1 MKRIGRLLVVLGL
14 AVLLFT
20 SVLGSHGE
28 TVVVV
33 KQNNQEGFIFEGHK
47 DIYVNVTLDHS
58 FGYFNMYLMHWQ
70 DTNDTMAQNRTSN
83 PIAPVKSFENITS
96 WRGML
101 DLPYPDLYVLLFTSN
116 STDLLILCVE
126 VVPQEP
132 NMRAFSGG
140 AIMVGVGVAMVVY
153 LKLNKSN

>member
-14 AVLLFT
+14 GVLLF
-20 SVLGSHGE
+20 SLVLGGYRD
-28 TVVVV
+28 TVFVV
-33 KQNNQEGFIFEGHK
+33 KRNYQEGLVFDGHK

-70 DTNDTMAQNRTSN
+70 DANDTMAQNRTSD

-116 STDLLILCVE
+116 SPDLLILCVE
-126 VVPQEP
+126 VVTQEP
-132 NMRAFSGG
+132 NTRAFSGG
-140 AIMVGVGVAMVVY
+140 AIMVGLGLAIVVY
-153 LKLNKSN
+153 PKLNKLN